1 MQHKQKLQE
10 LGIQTND
17 LTPKIKTMIGEY
29 DEAVEV
35 LKELKDKLETED
47 YDDEEEKEEINTN
60 IVDLEETINTLDE
73 EISEKIVAFA
83 KGKQLR
89 NSKSGNVQTVQAG
102 GNVQS
107 GKKSKG
113 GILLGI
119 LGIGAL
125 VLTLGSVNL
134 FSGGED

>member
-60 IVDLEETINTLDE
+60 IAELEETINTLDE
-73 EISEKIVAFA
+73 EIAEKIVAFS

-89 NSKSGNVQTVQAG
+89 NAKVGNVQVAQTG
-102 GNVQS
+102 GKVET
-107 GKKSKG
+107 GKKSN
-113 GILLGI
+113 GIFWGI

-134 FSGGED
+134 FSGGEE